1 MGRRQPAASD
11 WREVSRQRGPTG
23 DSGRQLETPGGYE
36 RQCEA
41 AGDNGRSWEHN
52 RRQRETTG
60 GNGRQREAAEGNG
73 SVEAIKMPREAAAD
87 NGV

>member
-1 MGRRQPAASD
+1 M
-11 WREVSRQRGPTG
+11 
-23 DSGRQLETPGGYE
+23 ETPGGDE

-60 GNGRQREAAEGNG
+60 GKGRQRKGTADIEQVAKKQAKFD
-73 SVEAIKMPREAAAD
+73 EAIKMPREAAAD